1 MWDNIT
7 IHDLVLMSHVFN
19 KKYINTFDVLT
30 YIQVRTD
37 KQSSYRQEE
46 DKNGFI
52 QIRIG
57 KPH

>member
-7 IHDLVLMSHVFN
+7 IHDLVFMSHVFN
-19 KKYINTFDVLT
+19 KKNINTFDVLT